1 MTSKAKITEPT
12 NINSSGIFDTIYM
25 PDGFDYTLLE
35 KFVENY
41 PKPSGKHE
49 MANCTSSYYYKFIEF
64 SRKYWKL
71 DKIFATRALAAA
83 YEKVSPDTIGRWV
96 KKRKMNKKKC
106 VFVKEKKLDE
116 GDDSLEVRK
125 VFYSRGWKSVIF
137 VREDGYYKR
146 NEKDQWK
153 KPYEGPYPKIGFWHD
168 KKEKKVMFHHI
179 MVLAFKDRVKC
190 TSEDLRQKIASCK
203 YLVEIQDL
211 VSKEE
216 IAIDHDNAKM
226 DFEGR
231 HRLDNLQVMTFLE
244 HSEKTGKSNEG
255 IRNAE
260 SYFRFSLIGDFK
272 DLPQEGF
279 TAAGLAEYLNKNN
292 KEENEKKCYGKNIT
306 TKAKIY
312 RGKGKKSFSYRGF
325 EIAILPDPLAP
336 KGDEIVISHFI
347 DEEPSFEVNVETGCI
362 RTGPDKKWTRGT
374 MNKSTG
380 YYLIWGQK
388 TKKLYKVHRL
398 VCMAAWT
405 AEWKEVSEN
414 NYGKAVACHLN
425 DIRTDN
431 RWDNLRPGTLSE
443 NQKQRW
449 ENARK
454 RQRAKD
460 EQNANKRT
468 KKNV

>member
-1 MTSKAKITEPT
+1 MSKSQTPSKFD
-12 NINSSGIFDTIYM
+12 SSGIFDTVYM

-41 PKPSGKHE
+41 QKPSGKHE

-64 SRKYWKL
+64 SRKYWKV
-71 DKIFATRALAAA
+71 DKIFATASLAAA
-83 YEKVSPDTIGRWV
+83 YEKVSEPTIGRWV

-153 KPYEGPYPKIGFWHD
+153 KPYEGPYPSITFRHNGKI
-168 KKEKKVMFHHI
+168 KKVLFHHI

-190 TSEDLRQKIASCK
+190 SSEDLRRKIASCK
-203 YLVEIQDL
+203 YVVEIQDL
-211 VSKEE
+211 VSKKE
-216 IAIDHDNAKM
+216 IAIDHVNEKL

-244 HSEKTGKSNEG
+244 HAKKTAKSREG
-255 IRNAE
+255 IQNAE
-260 SYFRFSLIGDFK
+260 SSFRYSLIGDFK
-272 DLPQEGF
+272 DLPEEGF
-279 TAAGLAEYLNKNN
+279 TARGLADFLNKYKKGEN
-292 KEENEKKCYGKNIT
+292 KKKYLYNPINL
-306 TKAKIY
+306 KAKIN

-325 EIAILPDPLAP
+325 NIAMLPDPLAP
-336 KGDEIVISHFI
+336 KGDEICISNFI
-347 DEEPSFEVNVETGCI
+347 NEEPSFEVNVETGCI

-374 MNKSTG
+374 VNKARG
-380 YYLIWGQK
+380 YYMIRGPK
-388 TKKLYKVHRL
+388 TKKLYQVHRL
-398 VCMAAWT
+398 LCMAAWP
-405 AEWKEVSEN
+405 AEWKEVSEK
-414 NYGKAVACHLN
+414 NYGKVVVCHLN
-425 DIRTDN
+425 DIKTDN
-431 RWDNLRPGTLSE
+431 RWGNLRPGTASE
-443 NQKQRW
+443 NAKQRY

-454 RQRAKD
+454 RQCAKD
-460 EQNANKRT
+460 EQNAKKRMR
-468 KKNV
+468 K

>member
-1 MTSKAKITEPT
+1 MSEPT
-12 NINSSGIFDTIYM
+12 NIDSSGIFDTIYM
-25 PDGFDYTLLE
+25 PNGFDYTLLE
-35 KFVENY
+35 KFVEKY
-41 PKPSGKHE
+41 PKPTGKNE
-49 MANCTSSYYYKFIEF
+49 MAICTSSYYYKFIEF
-64 SRKYWKL
+64 SRKCWKL
-71 DKIFATRALAAA
+71 DKVFATQALAAA
-83 YEKVSPDTIGRWV
+83 YEKVVPGTISFWI

-125 VFYSRGWKSVIF
+125 VLYSRGFKSVIF

-146 NEKDQWK
+146 NENDSWK
-153 KPYEGPYPKIGFWHD
+153 KPSKGSYPKITFKHD
-168 KKEKKVMFHHI
+168 GKGKVVGFHHV

-190 TSEDLRQKIASCK
+190 TSEDLRRKIVSCK
-203 YLVEIQDL
+203 YLVEIQKL
-211 VSKEE
+211 VRKKE
-216 IAIDHDNAKM
+216 IAIDHDNGKL

-260 SYFRFSLIGDFK
+260 SYFRYSLIGDFK

-279 TAAGLAEYLNKNN
+279 TAPGLAEFLNKNE
-292 KEENEKKCYGKNIT
+292 KAENEKKLYSAKIT
-306 TKAKIY
+306 SKAKIY

-325 EIAILPDPLAP
+325 EIAMLPDPLAP
-336 KGDEIVISHFI
+336 KGDEICISNFI

-374 MNKSTG
+374 VNKARG
-380 YYLIWGQK
+380 YYMIRGPK
-388 TKKLYKVHRL
+388 TKKMYQVHRL
-398 VCMAAWT
+398 LCMAAWP
-405 AEWKEVSEN
+405 AQWEEVCEKH
-414 NYGKAVACHLN
+414 GKVVVCHLN

-431 RWDNLRPGTLSE
+431 RWENLRPGTSSE
-443 NQKQRW
+443 NAKQRY

-454 RQRAKD
+454 RQLEKD
-460 EQNANKRT
+460 SIEKSS
-468 KKNV
+468 KKQKIN